1 MDSKIASS
9 IRGIL
14 DLIERNSILPTDNLV
29 EKRNKYIEGLNKAAI
44 LLPNVDVNSQEVIDL
59 IDEEYLFQPLTE
71 TVFEYDYKPWLNEAR
86 LTVDFDFYDRYER
99 YLKMKKM
106 WDKPTMASLNRSS
119 DTILDHLRNP
129 KSGNFFTCKG
139 LVLGDIQSGKTANYT
154 ALINKALDTGYKLVI
169 VLAGLTDDLRKQ
181 TQLRLDKEV
190 LGYETREDASHGK
203 SIGVATMGGNKHLLV
218 DCLTYNDK
226 KGDFKGTKSTFALS
240 DNANPILAVV
250 KKQKNVLENLLMFI
264 SRSPENCYTNGKL
277 DIPVLIIDDEADQA
291 SPDTRNSDSIEN
303 ASAINKCIRNIIDKC
318 NRCSYVG
325 YTATPFANVFINPTS
340 ESNIF
345 PEHFIIALPPARGY
359 SGIDDYF
366 SISDDSD
373 TEVSYDLCT
382 FVKDFDDFF
391 TEAPK
396 RLTATTQVDK
406 LAQSLIDAI
415 INFVIAASIK
425 KSRGIVE
432 HNSMLIN
439 IASVKC
445 PATTLVELVKEKIS
459 DLYYEYRY
467 ESVDD
472 KYFKFWEERI
482 KPISERRLG
491 NSFSDSWEEIEPFII
506 KTYQNL
512 FNDGIK
518 LLNGDSKDV
527 IDYDI
532 LSAGDWI
539 IVGGNRLSR
548 GLTLEGLVVSYF
560 YRNSKQYDTLLQMGR
575 WFGFRKGWLD
585 LCRVYI
591 DEDIVKSFVDV
602 GIALHELREDIEVL
616 NDDEN
621 YKTPM
626 QFGLKIRTSP
636 KLIPTARNKM
646 RTASKTLIS
655 FSGRQSQVLSFD
667 PDNTSHNFELTE
679 KFIHGLNDYIE
690 LKNGKVIFKNV
701 SSEDLMAYLSG
712 YEEAKLDSG
721 SVEVKNW
728 VNYIRKRNENNNLL
742 KWTVVLSSLQ
752 GDNGR
757 NEKVDIDRFC
767 IFKSRR
773 SDRNAGEK
781 ERPKVFKLRVN
792 TNPTDFRDA
801 FYDIP
806 EMKGVDTYSVTDKRI
821 DKYFTEDNGVISIQ
835 ITDICYKIPT
845 KYENGRQRYET
856 GEVIEDGKD
865 VIGLTIW
872 FPKSSD
878 NDLAVEYYTNLIYQ
892 TNEEKQTQKYLLGDQ
907 EDF

>member
-1 MDSKIASS
+1 MDSNKASS

-14 DLIERNSILPTDNLV
+14 DIVEKNSILPTDNLV
-29 EKRNKYIEGLNKAAI
+29 EKRDKFIEGLKKASP
-44 LLPNVDVNSQEVIDL
+44 LLPDIDVTSKEVLDL
-59 IDEEYLFQPLTE
+59 IDDEYLFQGLTE
-71 TVFEYDYKPWLNEAR
+71 IVYEYDYKPWLNEVR
-86 LTVDFDFYDRYER
+86 SSINFDYYDRYER
-99 YLKMKKM
+99 YLKIKKE

-119 DTILDHLRNP
+119 DTILDHMCNP
-129 KSGNFFTCKG
+129 KSKNYFTNKG

-154 ALINKALDTGYKLVI
+154 ALINKALDTGYKLII

-203 SIGVATMGGNKHLLV
+203 NIGVATVGGNKKLLV
-218 DCLTYNDK
+218 DCLTYNDS
-226 KGDFKGTKSTFALS
+226 KGDFKGTRSTFALS

-250 KKQKNVLENLLMFI
+250 KKQKNVLAHLLDFI
-264 SRSPENCYTNGKL
+264 SKSPENCYTNEKL

-291 SPDTRNSDSIEN
+291 SPDTKNGETIDE
-303 ASAINKCIRNIIDKC
+303 ASAINKGIRKIIEKC

-325 YTATPFANVFINPTS
+325 YTATPFANVFINPT
-340 ESNIF
+340 NNDLF
-345 PEHFIIALPPARGY
+345 PDNYIVTLPPSKNY

-366 SISDDSD
+366 SISDDND

-391 TEAPK
+391 TDAPK
-396 RLTATTQVDK
+396 KLTATTQVDK

-415 INFVIAASIK
+415 INFVLAASIK

-445 PATTLVELVKEKIS
+445 PATTLVDLVKEKVS

-467 ESVDD
+467 EDVEN
-472 KYFKFWEERI
+472 KYRQFWEERI

-491 NSFSDSWEEIEPFII
+491 EDFSDSWEEIEPHIM
-506 KTYQNL
+506 KTFQNI
-512 FNDGIK
+512 FNEGIK

-527 IDYDI
+527 IDYDV

-548 GLTLEGLVVSYF
+548 GLTLEGLIVSYF
-560 YRNSKQYDTLLQMGR
+560 YRNPKQYDTLLQMGR

-591 DEDIVKSFVDV
+591 DEDIIKSFVDI
-602 GIALHELREDIEVL
+602 GIALHELREDIEIM

-621 YKTPM
+621 NRTPQ

-636 KLIPTARNKM
+636 KLVPTAKNKM
-646 RTASKTLIS
+646 RTASKVLIS
-655 FSGRQSQVLSFD
+655 FSGRQSQILSFD
-667 PDNTSHNFELTE
+667 PDNTLYNFELTE
-679 KFIHGLNDYIE
+679 QFIHSLSNHIVLN
-690 LKNGKVIFKNV
+690 NGKVIFRDV
-701 SSEDLMAYLSG
+701 SSKDLMHYLLN
-712 YEEAKLDSG
+712 YREAKLDSG
-721 SVEVKNW
+721 SVEVINW
-728 VNYIRKRNENNNLL
+728 INYIRKRNDNGKLL

-752 GDNGR
+752 GDNNKN
-757 NEKVDIDRFC
+757 NEITIDKFS
-767 IFKSRR
+767 IIKSLR

-781 ERPKVFKLRVN
+781 ERPKIFKLRVN

-806 EMKGVDTYSVTDKRI
+806 EMKGVDTFSVTDDRI
-821 DKYFTEDNGVISIQ
+821 DKHFTEDNGVISIQ
-835 ITDICYKIPT
+835 ITDICYKVPT
-845 KYENGRQRYET
+845 KFENNRQHYKT
-856 GEVIEDGKD
+856 GKVIEDGKD
-865 VIGLTIW
+865 VVGLTIW
-872 FPKSSD
+872 FPKSGD
-878 NDLAVEYYTNLIYQ
+878 NDMAVEYYTNPIWQANESNQ
-892 TNEEKQTQKYLLGDQ
+892 THKYIF
-907 EDF
+907 ES